1 MQIETAAATGHPRIM
16 ESGYRIAPVA
26 WDTPEFAAA
35 AAIRFRVFVDEQGT
49 PADEEVDEHDAAAWH
64 VLAVDAAG
72 NPCGTGRLFAEDAGT
87 ARIGRMAVARDHR
100 RNGCGTAIMRALMA
114 EARSRGYRR
123 IVLSAQKHAIPFYA
137 GFGFAVESAEYMD
150 CAIPHHDMGVS
161 VD

>member
-1 MQIETAAATGHPRIM
+1 M

-100 RNGCGTAIMRALMA
+100 RNGCGTAIMRSVSDITLLNTGAATVPPKYCPA
-114 EARSRGYRR
+114 EGSSIMTATMKRG
-123 IVLSAQKHAIPFYA
+123 LLA
-137 GFGFAVESAEYMD
+137 GAMPIKEAM
-150 CAIPHHDMGVS
+150 
-161 VD
+161 